1 MLKTKLPLIA
11 LTATLL
17 TGCCLE
23 DHTKTIR
30 KVAEPMFKELE
41 AFYKTNKRFPNTK
54 ERDEML
60 EKAGCKMK
68 GDICMFEGEELTI
81 TKSGKT
87 YGGNS
92 YRVRIEFIDKSI
104 NNIYKQSLASC
115 GFGVYESGYQ
125 DFVIC
130 TKRPCIEI
138 RQ

>member
-23 DHTKTIR
+23 DHRPTIR
-30 KVAEPMFKELE
+30 KVAEPMLKELE
-41 AFYKTNKRFPNTK
+41 AFYKQNKRFPNTK

-68 GDICMFEGEELTI
+68 GDICMFEEKKLIIRRSEEVTPKRYYFVLI
-81 TKSGKT
+81 
-87 YGGNS
+87 S
-92 YRVRIEFIDKSI
+92 YPDIKISRSK
-104 NNIYKQSLASC
+104 ASC
-115 GFGVYESGYQ
+115 GFGIHIKSG
-125 DFVIC
+125 IREIRC
-130 TKRPCIEI
+130 TKRPCFEF